1 MKTPLSTRKVVFL
14 YFFSGSSSLNKKNEI
29 TPDKSAAPTMIM
41 VLASEGISEYPLP
54 SIQFATTATI
64 NMMGIIM
71 MILRFKV
78 THPLVL

>member
-14 YFFSGSSSLNKKNEI
+14 YFFSGSSLNKKNEI
-29 TPDKSAAPTMIM
+29 TPDKSAAPMMIM
-41 VLASEGISEYPLP
+41 ALASEGISEYPLP

-78 THPLVL
+78 PHPLVL

>member
-1 MKTPLSTRKVVFL
+1 MFL
-14 YFFSGSSSLNKKNEI
+14 YFFRGSSLNKKNEI
-29 TPDKSAAPTMIM
+29 TPDNSAAPMMII
-41 VLASEGISEYPLP
+41 VLASEGISEYPFP

-78 THPLVL
+78 PHPLVL

>member
-1 MKTPLSTRKVVFL
+1 M
-14 YFFSGSSSLNKKNEI
+14 
-29 TPDKSAAPTMIM
+29 MIM

-78 THPLVL
+78 PHPLVL

>member
-1 MKTPLSTRKVVFL
+1 MKTPLSTKKVVFH
-14 YFFSGSSSLNKKNEI
+14 YFFSGSSLNKKNEI
-29 TPDKSAAPTMIM
+29 TPDKSAAPMMIM

-78 THPLVL
+78 PHPLVL

>member
-14 YFFSGSSSLNKKNEI
+14 YFFSGSSLNKKNEI
-29 TPDKSAAPTMIM
+29 KPDKSAAPMMIM
-41 VLASEGISEYPLP
+41 VLASAGISEYPLP

-78 THPLVL
+78 PHPLVL